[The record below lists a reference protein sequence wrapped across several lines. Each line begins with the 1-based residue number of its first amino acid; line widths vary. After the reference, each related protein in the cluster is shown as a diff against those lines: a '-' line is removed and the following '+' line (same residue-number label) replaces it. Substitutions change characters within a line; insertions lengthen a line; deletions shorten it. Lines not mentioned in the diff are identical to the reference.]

1 MGREEVECQ
10 PTEAI
15 LEEFHTSAVRV
26 GWTLKMYLALLN
38 TRLLL
43 TTESLQ
49 NIQMQRVNGYVGTAK
64 ETYLIL
70 LSMVKL
76 RHIRMVVPCIWLVWR
91 WEITGFKDRLIFTIF
106 IWWGK
111 LFHLIDFLVLKKS
124 CSPVH

>member
-1 MGREEVECQ
+1 
-10 PTEAI
+10 
-15 LEEFHTSAVRV
+15 
-26 GWTLKMYLALLN
+26 MYLALLN

-76 RHIRMVVPCIWLVWR
+76 RHIRMVVPCIWLV
-91 WEITGFKDRLIFTIF
+91 
-106 IWWGK
+106 
-111 LFHLIDFLVLKKS
+111 
-124 CSPVH
+124 